1 MIPPHAQQLPVD
13 RERLRALARGLVRAE
28 PGRCVQCGICAY
40 NCPMG
45 VDIRRYAR
53 EGLPITDRRCIL
65 CGSCVARCPRG
76 TLRLELSDGGDGSNA
91 ADGASEA
98 AA

>member
-1 MIPPHAQQLPVD
+1 MISSAPPLPVD
-13 RERLRALARGLVRAE
+13 RERLRALAHGRIVAE

-45 VDIRRYAR
+45 VDTRAYAR
-53 EGLPITDRRCIL
+53 ASLPITDRRCIL

-76 TLRLELSDGGDGSNA
+76 TLRLVLDD
-91 ADGASEA
+91 EA
-98 AA
+98 VA